1 METRRKFF
9 TMGIMEQLTPEILF
23 RALSFSYS
31 PNEAERQE
39 SETFIAAAETR
50 PGYLQALTTLWVN
63 DQVDVQVRQGAAIAA
78 KNVIK
83 KNWSRSVAYDGADI
97 EVTPGQGDYVN
108 ELSNDDKAFFKANV
122 SEILVRCVANT
133 SLRTICTETIKQVV
147 HRDFPSRWPQ
157 LLDQAAALVQS
168 VSDANKVH
176 AGLIITRVLCREFEM
191 KMRGTGRLP
200 IEHIINS
207 IFPLLLSIGQRIVT
221 SPVTMDTL
229 PFLHLIMKSFYS
241 AVLVELSPTLAKPE
255 ICSAW
260 LELTVKAVQLG
271 DARETGVTEE
281 ERAKIQKWGLRSIQ
295 KFLLKHGNPKIVEAQ
310 EGMTDFAKWWLSA
323 FAPVLVTSVIQMMKD
338 GVIKVPVNVNV
349 SLGFLS
355 EAIQHAVTFKPMKPH
370 LELLLFHVIFPLMCF
385 NQERKEQWEDDPE
398 EFVRSEFDCTSTFKD
413 PRSTAIEF
421 VKRMVNLRSG
431 EVLAPLL
438 KFCEIHMEEHR
449 KNPTSL
455 EHALKKDGALG
466 LITAIS
472 EQLCLASSKKAKK
485 AKSKLPD
492 EHSIE
497 LLLKNYVT
505 PDFASPFPFLRYRA
519 CSTFSQFVD
528 ENLSFKKNS
537 AILVDALRGTLGCLS
552 DSDLPVRV
560 QAGIALRAFIDRE
573 ELRPALGASVPQL
586 LEKLLIVMGEVE
598 SEALA
603 GTLENLVSTFSEE
616 VTPFAAQAI
625 QHLGKQF
632 CKLVDMDD
640 DEANLTSMGVIQTV
654 CTLLEG
660 ACAKPALF
668 TLIEPQCYPILD
680 NIFRPECVD
689 YLQEGLEILC
699 YLTFYG
705 PEPLSANLWKY
716 FSLMHQSIC
725 GGSLPG
731 FELTE
736 GAIGGWAVDYLE
748 EMLNCLDN
756 FVSRGT
762 EVFLTQSGPTNIA
775 FTEMLF
781 QMVVKGLASENEE
794 TQIGAARIAACVFES
809 CPSDRVDGQIIPYLQ
824 ASWKSFDD
832 SEKTDLGRWLMYL
845 YGTMVNYNPVLVGA
859 ATQQLGISD
868 SFFEKFN
875 KNSKYFKN
883 PDEKKVLILALCR
896 IMQRIESMPASVHSQ
911 MQGYVQVLGV
921 TSKAIVEVR
930 AKIEQ
935 ARDEDED
942 EEDDDESDDSFDLQ
956 DLDESQD
963 ADQSEQ
969 IDMYKRLRETLAKY
983 KDGANE
989 DDDDYEEDDSSV
1001 FSIDDSERT
1010 TPLDNIDEFGLIY
1023 DTLQS
1028 LPLALQNQIVGWIG
1042 PSDLVEWRKF
1052 LDERRKK

>member
-1 METRRKFF
+1 
-9 TMGIMEQLTPEILF
+9 MGIMEQLTPEILF

-39 SETFIAAAETR
+39 SETFLAAAETR
-50 PGYLQALTTLWVN
+50 AGYLQALTTIWVN

-83 KNWSRSVAYDGADI
+83 KNWSRSVAYDGTDI
-97 EVTPGQGDYVN
+97 EVVPGQGDYVN
-108 ELSNDDKAFFKANV
+108 ELSNEDKAFFKANV
-122 SEILVRCVANT
+122 YEILVRCVSNT

-157 LLDQAAALVQS
+157 LLDQAVALVQS
-168 VSDANKVH
+168 VSDASKVH

-191 KMRGTGRLP
+191 KMRGSGRQP
-200 IEHIINS
+200 IEQVITS
-207 IFPLLLSIGQRIVT
+207 IFPLCLSIGQSIVS
-221 SPVTMDTL
+221 SPVSADTL

-241 AVLVELSPTLAKPE
+241 AVLIELSPTLAKPE

-271 DARETGVTEE
+271 DAREALAEE
-281 ERAKIQKWGLRSIQ
+281 ERSKVQKWSLRSIQ
-295 KFLLKHGNPKIVEAQ
+295 KFLLKHGNPKVVEAQ
-310 EGMTDFAKWWLSA
+310 EGMTDFAKWWLAA
-323 FAPVLVTSVIQMMKD
+323 FAPVLVTSIIQMLKD
-338 GVIKVPVNVNV
+338 GIIKVPVNINV

-355 EAIQHAVTFKPMKPH
+355 EAIQHAATFQPMKPH

-385 NQERKEQWEDDPE
+385 NQERKELWEDDPE

-449 KNPTSL
+449 KNPNSL
-455 EHALKKDGALG
+455 EHALRKDGALG

-492 EHSIE
+492 EQSIE
-497 LLLKNYVT
+497 LLLQNYVI
-505 PDFASPFPFLRYRA
+505 PDFKSPFGFLRYRA

-528 ENLSFKKNS
+528 ENLSFKKQIS
-537 AILVDALRGTLGCLS
+537 ILVDALRETLTCLS
-552 DSDLPVRV
+552 DPDLPVRV
-560 QAGIALRAFIDRE
+560 QAGISLRAFIDRE
-573 ELRPALGASVPQL
+573 ELAQPLGASVPIL
-586 LEKLLIVMGEVE
+586 LEKLLVVMGEVE

-603 GTLENLVSTFSEE
+603 GTLENLVSTFSEQ

-625 QHLGKQF
+625 HQLGKQF

-640 DEANLTSMGVIQTV
+640 DEANLTCMGVIQTV

-660 ACAKPALF
+660 ACATPALF
-668 TLIEPQCYPILD
+668 TSIEPQCYPILD
-680 NIFRPECVD
+680 QIFRPECID

-736 GAIGGWAVDYLE
+736 GSMGGWAVDYLE
-748 EMLNCLDN
+748 EMLNCFDN
-756 FVSRGT
+756 FISRGT
-762 EVFLTQSGPTNIA
+762 EIFLTQSGPLNVP
-775 FTEMLF
+775 FTEMLY
-781 QMVVKGLASENEE
+781 QIVNKGLASENEE
-794 TQIGAARIAACVFES
+794 TQIGAVRIAACVFES
-809 CPSDRVDGQIIPYLQ
+809 CPSGRVDAQIAPYLQ
-824 ASWKSFDD
+824 ATWKSLDD
-832 SEKTDLGRWLMYL
+832 SEKSDLGRWLMYL
-845 YGTMVNYNPVLVGA
+845 YGTMVQYNPVLVAGA
-859 ATQQLGISD
+859 AQQLGIAD

-875 KNSKYFKN
+875 RNSKYFKN

-896 IMQRIESMPASVHSQ
+896 VIQRIDSMPQCVHAQ
-911 MQGYVQVLGV
+911 LQGYVQVLAL

-935 ARDEDED
+935 ARNEEDED
-942 EEDDDESDDSFDLQ
+942 DDDDESDDSFDLQ
-956 DLDESQD
+956 DLDETQD

-983 KDGANE
+983 KEGGND

-1023 DTLQS
+1023 DTLNG
-1028 LPLALQNQIVGWIG
+1028 LPGQVQQQIVGWIG
-1042 PSDLVEWRKF
+1042 TSDLVAWRAF
-1052 LDERRKK
+1052 LETNRKK